1 MLVFQEELV
10 AERLTK
16 LLKTYNIA
24 IQDPGLPGSES
35 DVGNRIQML
44 FDQLIGRYCAEVDL
58 NIWFHTSFDEAT
70 QFNSC
75 FLTDKLEIV
84 EALAGVILNGD
95 YSDLI
100 KDINKDVT
108 IHEKHALMIRLMA
121 TLKDHNRSLSAHLLG
136 SSLDAFFWSHSH

>member
-10 AERLTK
+10 AEPLTK

-24 IQDPGLPGSES
+24 IQDPGLAGSES

-75 FLTDKLEIV
+75 SLTDKLV
-84 EALAGVILNGD
+84 L
-95 YSDLI
+95 
-100 KDINKDVT
+100 
-108 IHEKHALMIRLMA
+108 
-121 TLKDHNRSLSAHLLG
+121 LKL
-136 SSLDAFFWSHSH
+136 